1 MMVTITAKT
10 ASENAASRSAVA
22 FSSRIALLGVSKAS
36 SRKLACTIPTMNP
49 QGFIILWSGERFLCR
64 GSTTAATKRTSTL
77 RRFSV

>member
-1 MMVTITAKT
+1 
-10 ASENAASRSAVA
+10 
-22 FSSRIALLGVSKAS
+22 VSKAS